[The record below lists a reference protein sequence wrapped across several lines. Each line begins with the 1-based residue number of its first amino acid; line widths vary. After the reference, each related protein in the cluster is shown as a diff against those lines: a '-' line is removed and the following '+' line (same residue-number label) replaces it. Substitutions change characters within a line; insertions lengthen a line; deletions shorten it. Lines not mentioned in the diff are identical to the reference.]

1 MENNGNYIGLK
12 RYTESAKMFFETLRD
27 TNLANNKHCI
37 KSVRI
42 RSFSS
47 PHFPPFG
54 LDTERYSVFSP
65 SAGKCGPEKLRIRT
79 LFTQG
84 SILAR
89 LKFAGIF
96 MMESL
101 NLLLTNALLSQA
113 FTLKC
118 SVKKVFLKISQIHR
132 KTHVFEFLFNEVAG
146 LGAGSFI
153 KKRLQHRCFP
163 VNFAK
168 FVRTPIL

>member
-54 LDTERYSVFSP
+54 LDTERYGVSLHIQSQCGKVRTRKTPNTATFH
-65 SAGKCGPEKLRIRT
+65 AGKHPGSSKICWNFHDGIIEST
-79 LFTQG
+79 SYQCSSFT
-84 SILAR
+84 SIHSEVFCKKGV
-89 LKFAGIF
+89 LKNFPD
-96 MMESL
+96 
-101 NLLLTNALLSQA
+101 SQEN
-113 FTLKC
+113 TC
-118 SVKKVFLKISQIHR
+118 V
-132 KTHVFEFLFNEVAG
+132 
-146 LGAGSFI
+146 
-153 KKRLQHRCFP
+153 
-163 VNFAK
+163 
-168 FVRTPIL
+168 